1 MKYLKLIRFQ
11 NLVAMALIQY
21 LIRYSLLSTAYVEN
35 VVLGNIDFGLLVFSM
50 LLIAAGGYVINDYFD
65 IQVDTVNNRV
75 LVGRNIKRRVAL
87 ILHVLFT
94 FIGVTLGFYI
104 AYSVGYTI
112 LGAILPITAYTLWMY
127 SLKLKRK
134 LFIGNFII
142 AKLSSV
148 FTIFLALFEIVPNIY
163 HPGTPRLVAI
173 LCVYALFS
181 FLCSLMHEIIKDL
194 KSSIGDKTFNI
205 KTLATE
211 WGVTKTKEFLKWLSI
226 SLAFMVILVSFYEFS
241 ENLSALMYAATAI
254 VSPLFLVNY
263 WIYKA
268 QNQDDYSK
276 ISKLNKFIIFTGILS
291 LCFFI

>member
-1 MKYLKLIRFQ
+1 MKYLKLVRFQ

-21 LIRYSLLSTAYVEN
+21 LIRYSLLIPAYGEN
-35 VVLGNIDFGLLVFSM
+35 VVLGDLVFGLLVFSM

-65 IQVDTVNNRV
+65 IQVDTVNNKV

-94 FIGVTLGFYI
+94 FTGVVLGFYI

-112 LGAILPITAYTLWMY
+112 IGAILPITAYTLWMY

-148 FTIFLALFEIVPNIY
+148 FTIFLALFELAANIY
-163 HPGTPRLVAI
+163 HIGTPRLVAL
-173 LCVYALFS
+173 LCVYALFA
-181 FLCSLMHEIIKDL
+181 FICSLMHEVIKDM
-194 KSSIGDKTFNI
+194 KGSIGDKTFNI

-241 ENLSALMYAATAI
+241 DNLLALTYAATAI

-268 QNQDDYSK
+268 QNKDDYSK

>member
-104 AYSVGYTI
+104 AYSVGYSI
-112 LGAILPITAYTLWMY
+112 LGAILPITGYTLWMY

>member
-241 ENLSALMYAATAI
+241 ENLSALMYAATTI

>member
-11 NLVAMALIQY
+11 NLVAMALIQF
-21 LIRYSLLSTAYVEN
+21 LIRYSLLIPAYVEN
-35 VVLGNIDFGLLVFSM
+35 VVLVNIDFGLLVFSM

-163 HPGTPRLVAI
+163 HPRTPRLVAL
-173 LCVYALFS
+173 LCVYALFA
-181 FLCSLMHEIIKDL
+181 FICSLMHEIIKDL

-241 ENLSALMYAATAI
+241 ENLSALMYAATTI